1 MTRKEAYAEIK
12 NLNLQD
18 LIKEITGKN
27 YTNVS
32 TDELVSIVNDYNSK
46 SSTPVDNNVSTDTT
60 LATDTTTPKKVVT
73 VVVDGSTTLRLIE
86 VLRKKNILLESE
98 QNYILGLS

>member
-12 NLNLQD
+12 NLDLQD

-46 SSTPVDNNVSTDTT
+46 SSITVDNNVPTDTT
-60 LATDTTTPKKVVT
+60 STTTTTPKRVVT
-73 VVVDGSTTLRLIE
+73 VMVDGSTTLRLIE

>member
-1 MTRKEAYAEIK
+1 MTRKEAYAKIK

-32 TDELVSIVNDYNSK
+32 TSELISIVNDYNSK
-46 SSTPVDNNVSTDTT
+46 SSTRIDDNIPTDIISTTNTT
-60 LATDTTTPKKVVT
+60 ISKKAVT
-73 VVVDGSTTLRLIE
+73 VMVDGSTTIRLIE
-86 VLRKKNILLESE
+86 ILRKKNILLESE
-98 QNYILGLS
+98 QDYILGLP

>member
-1 MTRKEAYAEIK
+1 MTRKEAYVEIK
-12 NLNLQD
+12 NLDLQD

-46 SSTPVDNNVSTDTT
+46 SSATVGNNVSTDITPTT
-60 LATDTTTPKKVVT
+60 TTTPKKVVT
-73 VVVDGSTTLRLIE
+73 VMVDGSTTLRLIE
-86 VLRKKNILLESE
+86 ILRKKNILLESE

>member
-12 NLNLQD
+12 NLDLQD

-60 LATDTTTPKKVVT
+60 LATDTTIPKKVVT
-73 VVVDGSTTLRLIE
+73 VIVDGSTTLRLIE

-98 QNYILGLS
+98 QDYILGLS

>member
-12 NLNLQD
+12 NLDLQD

-46 SSTPVDNNVSTDTT
+46 SSATVDNNVSTDTT
-60 LATDTTTPKKVVT
+60 STITTTPKKVVT
-73 VVVDGSTTLRLIE
+73 VMVDGSTTLRLIE
-86 VLRKKNILLESE
+86 ILRKKNILLESE